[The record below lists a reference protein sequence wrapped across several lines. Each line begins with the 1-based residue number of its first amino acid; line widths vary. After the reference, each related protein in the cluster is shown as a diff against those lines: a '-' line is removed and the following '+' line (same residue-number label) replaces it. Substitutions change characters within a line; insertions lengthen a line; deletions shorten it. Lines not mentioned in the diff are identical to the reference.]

1 MLTSHNIET
10 QISIRNYD
18 KNGRLRDLIEMP
30 SSKNSVSGEIECVIK
45 NSDGT
50 TDSVHKYPMRSFVKN
65 FFAFLSSGLAGGTAP
80 RTVTTDGQAR
90 ADYEFSGHTIEVTAT
105 YGMSTYGVMIGTGGA
120 TAVTPTQYALVT
132 QIAHGTGAGQ
142 MEYFPTQTTGVVAD
156 SSDYSTYAHRTFV
169 NSSSGSITVSEVG
182 LYFKIYGQSLYY
194 MLARD
199 TIDYAGSPISL
210 AVGVGQTLTVFYK
223 FKVFES
229 SGLTKNFA
237 NSLHYMY
244 IEPTQTSYQDTSNV
258 SRTSGNVASNGL
270 VIGVSATT
278 LDTYGIVV
286 GTGSSAM
293 NIDGYVLDS
302 KISTGVAAG
311 NLYYNQPYIT
321 VPITTATYNVVK
333 FGRSFTNFTADSVTF
348 DEFAWYGY
356 GNTFARRTMLGRWL
370 TGGITLS
377 EFETSQINISIIGY
391 A

>member
-1 MLTSHNIET
+1 
-10 QISIRNYD
+10 
-18 KNGRLRDLIEMP
+18 
-30 SSKNSVSGEIECVIK
+30 
-45 NSDGT
+45 
-50 TDSVHKYPMRSFVKN
+50 MRSFVKN
-65 FFAFLSSGLAGGTAP
+65 FFAFLSGGLAGGGTP
-80 RTVTTDGQAR
+80 VRVYTTDGEFR
-90 ADYEFSGHTIEVTAT
+90 ADSYHRGQTIEVTAT

-132 QIAHGTGAGQ
+132 PIAHGTGAGQ
-142 MEYFPTQTTGVVAD
+142 MEYFPTQTTGVIAD

-182 LYFKIYGQSLYY
+182 LYFKIYDQTLYY
-194 MLARD
+194 MWARD

-244 IEPTQTSYQDTSNV
+244 IEPKQTPYIDTSNV
-258 SRTSGNVASNGL
+258 SRTSGNLLLNGE

-302 KISTGVAAG
+302 KISTGLAAG
-311 NLYYNQPYIT
+311 NLYYNQPYII
-321 VPITTATYNVVK
+321 VPPITTATYNVSR

-356 GNTFARRTMLGRWL
+356 GNGTQRTMLGRWL